1 LTFGLDE
8 GKNIY
13 QNEKQKRE
21 SANRQRQQLTER
33 ERERRRQI
41 WMNGRT
47 DGRTD
52 LANAVGRLTHFVNVS
67 EQDRRRSKANKTVNE
82 LETRKSSR
90 KKRKKGR

>member
-67 EQDRRRSKANKTVNE
+67 KTGEEARQTKPLMN
-82 LETRKSSR
+82 
-90 KKRKKGR
+90 